1 MTKHGLLSFCSLV
14 LVLAPLSGCY
24 APKDQLD
31 TLTGVTRGAGLMAP
45 VTVSRRHNLVLP
57 AQAELGVV
65 ALTSGEGRVAADRQL
80 CLETERAF
88 QHRFARVR
96 AYCEPVKRLEALEW
110 GRSSGVGYLIL
121 SRLLVHEDRTAPDM
135 EGVRDGVGGIDEARW
150 QFEIVEVASGRAVEQ
165 VLMQARSGALTYWP
179 DSPELLIRQGLP
191 KLVNSLSGQAAG
203 EAPYY
208 PF

>member
-1 MTKHGLLSFCSLV
+1 MTTHGLLSLCGLLLV
-14 LVLAPLSGCY
+14 VAPLSACY

-31 TLTGVTRGAGLMAP
+31 TLAGVTRGAGLMAP

-65 ALTSGEGRVAADRQL
+65 ALGTGRGEADRQL

-88 QHRFARVR
+88 LHRFARVR
-96 AYCEPVKRLEALEW
+96 AFCDPVKRLEALEW
-110 GRSSGVGYLIL
+110 GRSSGVHYLIL
-121 SRLLVHEDRTAPDM
+121 SRLLIHEDRTAPDM

-150 QFEIVEVASGRAVEQ
+150 QFEIIEVASGRAVDQ
-165 VLMQARSGALTYWP
+165 VLMQTRSGALTYWP

-203 EAPYY
+203 EAPFY